1 MTTALSHR
9 VALAA
14 SVAFIAAACGGST
27 SNDGSATGGAGG
39 GAGTGGGSGIT
50 CEHGGKTYQPGESF
64 PAGDGCND
72 CSCTSDG
79 SVACTLAFCVSG
91 CDYGGKH
98 YEPEQTFP
106 AADGCNTCTCADGG
120 DVSCTEMDC
129 GPPPAC
135 VYGGKPYAVGD
146 KFPAMDGCNACSG
159 AQPKVVSCTTKVCAC
174 DPSTEWWRKYVTTNP
189 STCEVIDYACAEPT
203 QAFSNQCGC
212 GCEQDPSC
220 PQTIDCM
227 PPADCT
233 ALQKKCPYSGVAY

>member
-79 SVACTLAFCVSG
+79 SVAWAYQMTPHDEWDYDGINENILFEKGAQKLLAHFDRNGFGYVL
-91 CDYGGKH
+91 DRTTGKLRIEGKE
-98 YEPEQTFP
+98 YVMK
-106 AADGCNTCTCADGG
+106 DG
-120 DVSCTEMDC
+120 DV
-129 GPPPAC
+129 
-135 VYGGKPYAVGD
+135 V
-146 KFPAMDGCNACSG
+146 
-159 AQPKVVSCTTKVCAC
+159 
-174 DPSTEWWRKYVTTNP
+174 EWRFNV
-189 STCEVIDYACAEPT
+189 
-203 QAFSNQCGC
+203 
-212 GCEQDPSC
+212 
-220 PQTIDCM
+220 
-227 PPADCT
+227 
-233 ALQKKCPYSGVAY
+233 